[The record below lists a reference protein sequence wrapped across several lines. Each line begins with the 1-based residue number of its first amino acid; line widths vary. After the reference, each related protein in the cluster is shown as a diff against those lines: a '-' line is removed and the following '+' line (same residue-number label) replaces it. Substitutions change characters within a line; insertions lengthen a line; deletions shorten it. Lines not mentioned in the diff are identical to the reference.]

1 MRGLHT
7 KISYTISMMT
17 AMTAMEV
24 MHGTTAMEMAVRTA
38 AETTDGMTVAEMT
51 DGMTVTET
59 TDGMTVMAVAAT
71 ITIMI
76 PTIISEITMTFRSR
90 AAISLCEHFLQW
102 SDSFA
107 LFGIYSK

>member
-1 MRGLHT
+1 
-7 KISYTISMMT
+7 
-17 AMTAMEV
+17 
-24 MHGTTAMEMAVRTA
+24 MAE
-38 AETTDGMTVAEMT
+38 ETTDGMTVAEMT

-76 PTIISEITMTFRSR
+76 PTIISEIIMTFRSR
-90 AAISLCEHFLQW
+90 VAISLCEHFLQW